1 MLYTERQVRD
11 NIRNREGRRVFFL
24 GKGDALTPGARDY
37 LARERIEIRSGEE
50 AKIEEYKLLGGG
62 VIREKPEHMTHL
74 NGDILVSKTHPR
86 IAFRGA
92 MDMLEAELLMC
103 QMEVEQVRR
112 ELEEILVLARNVLR
126 CEVMDEPLP
135 AGKLCGLTEAELRKH
150 SHFPQEYYGQ
160 PHFMPEWADGPAILR
175 LNRLRC
181 TARQAELAAVRAFLD
196 GEGNPTR
203 TDILQAMNRIS
214 SMIYILMVR
223 IKSGK

>member
-24 GKGDALTPGARDY
+24 GKGDALTPGARDF
-37 LARERIEIRSGEE
+37 LNRERIEIRSGEE
-50 AKIEEYKLLGGG
+50 ARIEEYKLLNGGF
-62 VIREKPEHMTHL
+62 IREKPEHMTHL

-92 MDMLEAELLMC
+92 MDMLEAELLLC
-103 QMEVEQVRR
+103 QLDVEQVRR

-126 CEVMDEPLP
+126 CEVMEEPLP

-160 PHFMPEWADGPAILR
+160 PHFMPEWADGGAILR

-181 TARQAELAAVRAFLD
+181 IARQAELAAVRAFLD
-196 GEGNPTR
+196 GEGSPTR

>member
-103 QMEVEQVRR
+103 QMEVEQVCR

-126 CEVMDEPLP
+126 CEVMNEPLP

-160 PHFMPEWADGPAILR
+160 PHFMPEWADGLAILR

-196 GEGNPTR
+196 GEGSPTR

-214 SMIYILMVR
+214 SVIYILMVR